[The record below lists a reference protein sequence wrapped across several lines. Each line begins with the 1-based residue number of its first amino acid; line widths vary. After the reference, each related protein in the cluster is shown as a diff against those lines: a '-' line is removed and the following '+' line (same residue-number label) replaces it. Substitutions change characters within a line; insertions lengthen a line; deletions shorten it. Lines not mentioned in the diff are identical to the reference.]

1 MPLVYYISHPDVI
14 KSPDVPV
21 PRWPLSA
28 RGRARMRAL
37 LARPWVS
44 ELGAVYCSD
53 EQKALDGA
61 AILAGHL
68 GLEPIVRP
76 ELGEV
81 DRSST
86 GYLPEAEHAAAA
98 RLLFERPDESVRGW
112 ETARHAQTRIVAA
125 IERILRERGSRGE
138 GGKSPNLLLSQS
150 PNPASS
156 LAIVAHGAVGV
167 FYLCHLK
174 GVPISMAE
182 AQPGR
187 DGGHYYCF
195 DAGSRTLVH
204 GWTRIEPSPL
214 PRGGG

>member
-1 MPLVYYISHPDVI
+1 MPLIYYISHPDVI

-28 RGRARMRAL
+28 RGRERMTAM
-37 LARPWVS
+37 LARPWVKNI
-44 ELGAVYCSD
+44 GAVYCSD

-68 GLEPIVRP
+68 GLSPVVMS

-112 ETARHAQTRIVAA
+112 ETARHAQARIVQA
-125 IERILRERGSRGE
+125 IEGVVETEFLGRNSVSKG
-138 GGKSPNLLLSQS
+138 
-150 PNPASS
+150 
-156 LAIVAHGAVGV
+156 AIAIIAHGAVGA

-174 GVPISMAE
+174 GVPISMNE

-187 DGGHYYCF
+187 DGGHYFCF
-195 DAGSRTLVH
+195 DAHSRQLLH
-204 GWTRIEPSPL
+204 SWTRIEPSPF
-214 PRGGG
+214 PMGEG